1 MLSENTLNAMLDNT
15 VISTHDYKMVV
26 FPVMEVRHGCCS
38 RSTGMATDY
47 INNVLNSSYRQ
58 TFDVMVYKS
67 SYYIHYSKESTSWS

>member
-1 MLSENTLNAMLDNT
+1 MLLENTLNAMLDNT

-58 TFDVMVYKS
+58 IFHGGADLTHIIVS
-67 SYYIHYSKESTSWS
+67 HCLQLP